1 MTVHGHPEAEQL
13 LEAYFGDLDAA
24 LSDLPRARREQL
36 MGEIRQHVDQALAEL
51 QPGSTSD
58 VRDVLDR
65 VGQPEEIAAAALDE
79 GVGAQPRR
87 MGTGV
92 RFLIAGAALLAV
104 AGLAT
109 GLVLG
114 LSSPTSP
121 SAGRTTTTLSRSHQ
135 ATTTLPTS
143 PPQSSSTTTTTT
155 TSSPPPSTTSPLRA
169 VLSPATVPPVGD
181 ECTLQLTYDADG
193 NVGPLLC
200 PDGGVNAQAW
210 QHYAQGSVNG
220 QPSTWSK
227 VLQLGPYAS
236 PAQVYQAMCTDYQD
250 VYGTNPLTVS
260 AGQLAAAYYG
270 WQFAGDNPVLDFQQL
285 GCPPP
290 S

>member
-1 MTVHGHPEAEQL
+1 MTVHGNPDTEQL
-13 LEAYFGDLDAA
+13 LRAYFGDLDAA

-36 MGEIRQHVDQALAEL
+36 IGEIRQHVDQALAEL

-58 VRDVLDR
+58 VRDVLGR

-79 GVGAQPRR
+79 EAGARPRR
-87 MGTGV
+87 MGTRV
-92 RFLIAGAALLAV
+92 RLLIAGAALLAV
-104 AGLAT
+104 AGLVI

-114 LSSPTSP
+114 LSSPTNP
-121 SAGRTTTTLSRSHQ
+121 SAGRTTTTSSRSHHS
-135 ATTTLPTS
+135 TTTLPTS
-143 PPQSSSTTTTTT
+143 PPQSTTTSPTTT
-155 TSSPPPSTTSPLRA
+155 TSSPPISTTAPLRA

-181 ECTLQLTYDADG
+181 ECTVELTFDADG
-193 NVGPLLC
+193 NVAPLLC
-200 PDGGVNAQAW
+200 PDGGVNALAW

-236 PAQVYQAMCTDYQD
+236 PSQVYQAMCTDYQD
-250 VYGTNPLTVS
+250 VYGTKPLTVS
-260 AGQLAAAYYG
+260 AEQLAAAYYG
-270 WQFAGDNPVLDFQQL
+270 WQFAGDNPELDFQQL